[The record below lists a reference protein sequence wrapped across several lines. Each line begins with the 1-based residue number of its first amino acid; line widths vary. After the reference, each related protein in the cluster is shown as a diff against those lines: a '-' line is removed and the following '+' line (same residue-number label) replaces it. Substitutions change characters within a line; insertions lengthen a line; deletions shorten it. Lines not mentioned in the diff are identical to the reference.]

1 MDASYQMITKFQ
13 HASFAV
19 TCSLM
24 KMTSKSPETT
34 TPMSVTTHRIIDVDD
49 GLWKVITRNDTVEIL
64 TSYDLRK
71 LFASGR
77 AHIPGGW

>member
-1 MDASYQMITKFQ
+1 
-13 HASFAV
+13 
-19 TCSLM
+19 
-24 KMTSKSPETT
+24 
-34 TPMSVTTHRIIDVDD
+34 MSVTIHRIIDVDD
-49 GLWKVITRNDTVEIL
+49 GLWKVITRNDSVEVL